1 MINMFSIYVQYNH
14 VIMQF
19 LFVFI
24 IQYVAVEFKNRI
36 LYQHSKENN
45 SNFMN
50 VFMHLIIRF
59 FFYCL
64 IALHF

>member
-1 MINMFSIYVQYNH
+1 
-14 VIMQF
+14 MQF

-24 IQYVAVEFKNRI
+24 IQYVAVEFKNLI
-36 LYQHSKENN
+36 LNQHSKENN
-45 SNFMN
+45 TNFMK

-59 FFYCL
+59 IFYCL

>member
-1 MINMFSIYVQYNH
+1 
-14 VIMQF
+14 MQF

-24 IQYVAVEFKNRI
+24 IQYVAVEFKNLI

-45 SNFMN
+45 YNVMK

-59 FFYCL
+59 
-64 IALHF
+64 